1 VPYRINLSAIEA
13 SLRGVEEAFERINAA
28 LQSHRDPMTDDV
40 VENMVEGYAFI
51 DKLVAER
58 VEIFTL
64 RNVPVLLE
72 INNIVLCGT
81 SPEKRSEFASHIRA
95 TEKRFYEERDGGI
108 RDLMEWYESHD
119 DESAWKRAAGTYV
132 RILSKPQLF
141 IEGNHRSGA
150 LVMSYILVSEGKP
163 PFVLTVENAA
173 AFFNPSSVIRDT
185 AKKSPTAMYRFPG
198 IKKRF
203 AKFLSNQSDASYL
216 LPSDSAQ
223 ACA

>member
-1 VPYRINLSAIEA
+1 MVREPY
-13 SLRGVEEAFERINAA
+13 
-28 LQSHRDPMTDDV
+28 
-40 VENMVEGYAFI
+40 
-51 DKLVAER
+51 
-58 VEIFTL
+58 
-64 RNVPVLLE
+64 
-72 INNIVLCGT
+72 
-81 SPEKRSEFASHIRA
+81 
-95 TEKRFYEERDGGI
+95 
-108 RDLMEWYESHD
+108 

-173 AFFNPSSVIRDT
+173 AYFDPSSVIRDT

-203 AKFLSNQSDASYL
+203 AKFLANQSDANYL
-216 LPSDSAQ
+216 LAPDSAQ
-223 ACA
+223 VCA